1 MGTDQLY
8 FPYPTN
14 VDHELVENLKVLNAF
29 GRYCGLSGN
38 NFIAR
43 VILSTFR
50 ILAPQS
56 VKILIFLSAL
66 LFQKAPQRDKKKLAL
81 ER

>member
-8 FPYPTN
+8 FPYPIN
-14 VDHELVENLKVLNAF
+14 VDDELVENLKVLNAF

-43 VILSTFR
+43 VFFVHI
-50 ILAPQS
+50 
-56 VKILIFLSAL
+56 
-66 LFQKAPQRDKKKLAL
+66 
-81 ER
+81 

>member
-8 FPYPTN
+8 FPYPIN

-43 VILSTFR
+43 VFFVHIQNSRSPECENSYFSFCSVISKST
-50 ILAPQS
+50 S
-56 VKILIFLSAL
+56 KG
-66 LFQKAPQRDKKKLAL
+66 
-81 ER
+81 